1 MTHPR
6 AMPISPAAVRQV
18 GARGFGAIAALVVL
32 VLLSVLGA
40 SIARLG
46 WTQQVSGA
54 QDLNSARA
62 QQAANAGAEWGLYQ
76 ALKGSWSA
84 CASASQT
91 LDLNATLGMVVT
103 VTCNSTVY
111 EEGQLQGPTLDA
123 NGNPQYVPRSL
134 RTYLIDAVA
143 CNSGTTCPKDALA
156 SGVAYVERR
165 RQVQATDQ

>member
-1 MTHPR
+1 MTHHRVIP
-6 AMPISPAAVRQV
+6 MPSTPVRHV
-18 GARGFGAIAALVVL
+18 RTGGFGAVAALVVL
-32 VLLSVLGA
+32 VILSVLGA
-40 SIARLG
+40 AIARLG
-46 WTQQVSGA
+46 WTQQIGGA

-62 QQAANAGAEWGLYQ
+62 QQAANAGAQWGLYQ
-76 ALKGSWSA
+76 ALKGTWTT

-91 LDLNATLGMVVT
+91 IDLRASMGVVVT

-111 EEGQLQGPTLDA
+111 EEGQNQGANLDA
-123 NGNPQYVPRSL
+123 NGNPQYVPRNL

-143 CNSGTTCPKDALA
+143 CNSATSCPDNALA

>member
-1 MTHPR
+1 MTHHR
-6 AMPISPAAVRQV
+6 AIPMPSTPARHART
-18 GARGFGAIAALVVL
+18 RGFGAVAALVVL
-32 VLLSVLGA
+32 VILSVLGA
-40 SIARLG
+40 AIARLG
-46 WTQQVSGA
+46 WTQQIGGA

-76 ALKGSWSA
+76 ALKGSWTT

-91 LDLNATLGMVVT
+91 IDLRTSMGVVVT
-103 VTCNSTVY
+103 VTCNSATFV
-111 EEGQLQGPTLDA
+111 EGENGTGDPPTFT
-123 NGNPQYVPRSL
+123 NRNL

-143 CNSGTTCPKDALA
+143 CNSATSCPDNALA

>member
-1 MTHPR
+1 MNHRR
-6 AMPISPAAVRQV
+6 AMPSSSLAPSHVRT
-18 GARGFGAIAALVVL
+18 RGFGAVAALVVL
-32 VLLSVLGA
+32 VILSVLGA
-40 SIARLG
+40 AIARLG
-46 WTQQVSGA
+46 WTQQIGGA

-76 ALKGSWSA
+76 ALKGSWTT

-91 LDLNATLGMVVT
+91 IDMRASMGVVVT
-103 VTCNSTVY
+103 VTCNSATFV
-111 EEGQLQGPTLDA
+111 EGENGTGDPPTFT
-123 NGNPQYVPRSL
+123 NRTL

-143 CNSGTTCPKDALA
+143 CNSTTSCPDNALA